1 MAVSPG
7 VRLVA
12 IGSPLAALDDDAAAV
27 AAALA
32 TGGVSLESRT
42 VVDEDE
48 AALER
53 TLTPPTPLTVL
64 VAGPGGSTGDVV
76 RRVLAR
82 VTGARLALNDR
93 MLAALQEVHRRRDR
107 RSGLAA

>member
-12 IGSPLAALDDDAAAV
+12 LGSPLVTLDADGAAV

-32 TGGVSLESRT
+32 DAGVGLESRT

-53 TLTPPTPLTVL
+53 VLTPAAPLTVL
-64 VAGPGGSTGDVV
+64 VAGPGGSTGDVT

-82 VTGARLALNDR
+82 VTGARPP
-93 MLAALQEVHRRRDR
+93 VPVFRRRGR
-107 RSGLAA
+107 NSPRPAPR

>member
-42 VVDEDE
+42 LVDED
-48 AALER
+48 
-53 TLTPPTPLTVL
+53 
-64 VAGPGGSTGDVV
+64 
-76 RRVLAR
+76 
-82 VTGARLALNDR
+82 
-93 MLAALQEVHRRRDR
+93 
-107 RSGLAA
+107 